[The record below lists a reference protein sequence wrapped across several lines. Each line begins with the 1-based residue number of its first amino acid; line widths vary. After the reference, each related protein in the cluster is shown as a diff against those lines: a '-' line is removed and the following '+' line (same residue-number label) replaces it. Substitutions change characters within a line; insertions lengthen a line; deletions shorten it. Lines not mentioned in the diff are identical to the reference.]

1 MATLRIPSTAWLYLH
16 RPGQVDVV
24 PVGLMIRFDPADAF
38 ALTLSFS
45 TSRGRVDWTVGR
57 DLVAEAVATGRAG
70 EGDVRFEPH
79 PIWDEWLW
87 LTLESPTGH
96 VVFDVSR
103 ADVQA
108 ALDGA
113 ERHVPSGCERI
124 DWDREWRHLGVA
136 S

>member
-16 RPGQVDVV
+16 RPGQVEVV
-24 PVGLMIRFDPADAF
+24 PVGLVI
-38 ALTLSFS
+38 
-45 TSRGRVDWTVGR
+45 
-57 DLVAEAVATGRAG
+57 
-70 EGDVRFEPH
+70 RFEPH

-103 ADVQA
+103 ADEA